1 MDNVKIMYL
10 LMELIGQVLAWAVVA
25 HDNMGYGHSFWSSLD
40 IFRNF
45 LLG

>member
-1 MDNVKIMYL
+1 MDRVMYL
-10 LMELIGQVLAWAVVA
+10 LMELIGQFIAWAVVA
-25 HDNMGYGHSFWSSLD
+25 HEVLGYGHSFWSSLD